1 MSLRDLNRTLPF
13 RYQRKCHGEERA
25 QAAGAGRRKRRT
37 RPGAFLQFVPPFKM
51 ADVRFSGKS
60 ILEEILTGIAS
71 PLVAVLW
78 LRPFIPH
85 FAGAIYVAFRICAS
99 LPDTLCWIGL
109 RFRVRGTSG
118 GRCL

>member
-25 QAAGAGRRKRRT
+25 QAAGA
-37 RPGAFLQFVPPFKM
+37 FLQFVPAFKM

-60 ILEEILTGIAS
+60 ISEEILTGIAS